1 MCQSEAFPR
10 RTWDHPNAMLSLRNL
25 FSCLCAAL
33 AVSADAAFTGIPDK
47 GKYIDTVTFTVVPD
61 AKANTTTTALLDGVA
76 LPVGVVRTLALRP
89 ER

>member
-1 MCQSEAFPR
+1 
-10 RTWDHPNAMLSLRNL
+10 MLSLRNL

-33 AVSADAAFTGIPDK
+33 AVSADAAITFTGIPDK
-47 GKYIDTVTFTVVPD
+47 GKYIGTVTFTVVPD
-61 AKANTTTTALLDGVA
+61 ATANTTTTALLDGVA